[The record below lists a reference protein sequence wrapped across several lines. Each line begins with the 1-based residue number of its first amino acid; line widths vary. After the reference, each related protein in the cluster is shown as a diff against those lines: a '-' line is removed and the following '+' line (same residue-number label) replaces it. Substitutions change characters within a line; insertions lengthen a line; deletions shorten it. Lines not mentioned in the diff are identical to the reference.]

1 MSLDLTDISRRFGKT
16 AAVAGASLSVAD
28 CEIVCL
34 FGPSGC
40 GKTTLLRVA
49 AGLEP
54 LESGSVS
61 VDGEILASNGVA
73 RPPEARPIGFV
84 FQDFVLFPHLTAL
97 ENVTF
102 GLRHLPR
109 AAQQETAREELT
121 RVGLAGFEKRYPH
134 QLSGGQQQRVA
145 LARAFAR
152 RPRAMLLDEPFA
164 SIDAVLRRKLRNDV
178 RAILKDHGAATIL
191 VTHDPEEAL
200 ALGDRIAIMD
210 RGRIIETATP
220 RALFD
225 APATAAGA
233 SLFAGSQALGG
244 VRRNGAVITP
254 FGPVAAASGADG
266 DALVVVQPGG
276 AEMAADP
283 GGAAVAEECRFVGPH
298 WTVALAAGA
307 PPVILTV
314 AAAEPVEPGAR
325 FSVRFN
331 PSRVKVFAAEAA
343 RVDAGGPPA

>member
-1 MSLDLTDISRRFGKT
+1 MSLHLTNISRRFGKT

-61 VDGEILASNGVA
+61 VDGDILAANGVA
-73 RPPEARPIGFV
+73 HPPETRPIGFV

-109 AAQQETAREELT
+109 AAQQETAREELA

-210 RGRIIETATP
+210 RGRIIEVASP

-225 APATAAGA
+225 TPKTAAGA
-233 SLFAGSQALGG
+233 SLFAGSQALAGK
-244 VRRNGAVITP
+244 RRGDEVVTA
-254 FGPVAAASGADG
+254 FGPTQAQGGPDGAT
-266 DALVVVQPGG
+266 LVVVQPGG
-276 AEMAADP
+276 AEMIADP
-283 GGAAVAEECRFVGPH
+283 DGNAVAEECRFVGPH
-298 WTVALAAGA
+298 WTVALAAGDQQ
-307 PPVILTV
+307 VFLTV
-314 AAAEPVEPGAR
+314 SAPEPVEPGAR

-331 PSRVKVFAAEAA
+331 PSRIKVFDADEG
-343 RVDAGGPPA
+343 RIDAGGPAA